1 MQESK
6 AALRYARSLFS
17 LALERNE
24 LDKVSADMELIDS
37 TIKANRDLAVMLQ
50 SPVIKADRKAAII
63 KMVFGPHLG
72 ATSAA
77 FLDLIIRKR
86 REMYIAQIARQFVL
100 LHLANNGVEEALL
113 ITAVPADADLKA
125 KVIALVEKQ
134 TGNKVVLE
142 EKVDPSVIGGFV
154 LRYGDKQLDTSLGR
168 ELQDLKREFARN
180 LYVKDY

>member
-100 LHLANNGVEEALL
+100 LHLANNG
-113 ITAVPADADLKA
+113 
-125 KVIALVEKQ
+125 
-134 TGNKVVLE
+134 
-142 EKVDPSVIGGFV
+142 
-154 LRYGDKQLDTSLGR
+154 
-168 ELQDLKREFARN
+168 
-180 LYVKDY
+180 

>member
-24 LDKVSADMELIDS
+24 LEKVSADMELIDS

-50 SPVIKADRKAAII
+50 SPVIK
-63 KMVFGPHLG
+63 
-72 ATSAA
+72 AA